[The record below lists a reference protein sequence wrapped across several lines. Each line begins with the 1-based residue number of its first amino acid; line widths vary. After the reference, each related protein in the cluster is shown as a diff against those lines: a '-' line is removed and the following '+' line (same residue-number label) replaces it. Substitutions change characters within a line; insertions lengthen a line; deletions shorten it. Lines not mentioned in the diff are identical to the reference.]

1 MALQNLKLKHFRNFT
16 ELDIALH
23 PHFNFIFGKN
33 AQGKTNLIEAL
44 FYLSELK
51 SFRAASKDELIQ
63 NQKGFSKIET
73 SLQKDHLDWKISITL
88 TPKERQV
95 LVNGKRPQKNRDYF
109 GLIPVILFEPRHIYL
124 FRDTPSL
131 RRKYLDRAL
140 FLMDPTSLDLVQDY
154 KQVISQKN
162 KILKEGVGY
171 TLIEDVWN
179 EKLSELGGQIIF
191 KRLKWFDD
199 IKAFLIKEYQA
210 LSGTKENFSLVY
222 HSKIFSPLECNHLDQ
237 NSIQEELNK
246 VLKDRFQEEIRR
258 RESLVGPHRDDFCGF
273 LNERDLSQFAS
284 QGENRS
290 AVIALKLAQ
299 LKMFENKFEKT
310 PIFLL
315 DDVASELDE
324 NRTSYLFSYLRD
336 EAAQVFLTTTENDLI
351 HKEYQR
357 RCHIF
362 LVEEGTVSVLA

>member
-16 ELDIALH
+16 ELDLELH

-51 SFRAASKDELIQ
+51 SFRATNKEELIQ
-63 NQKGFSKIET
+63 NKNEFAKIEA
-73 SLQKDHLDWKISITL
+73 SFQKDDLDWKIAITL

-95 LVNGKRPQKNRDYF
+95 LVNDKRPRKNRDYF

-140 FLMDPTSLDLVQDY
+140 SLMDPTSLDLMQDY
-154 KQVISQKN
+154 TQVISHKN

-171 TLIEDVWN
+171 NLIEEIWN
-179 EKLSELGGQIIF
+179 EKLIDLGSQIIF
-191 KRLKWFDD
+191 RRLEWLKE
-199 IKAFLIKEYQA
+199 IKIFLTKEYRA
-210 LSGTKENFSLVY
+210 LSGTKENFSLAY
-222 HSKIFSPLECNHLDQ
+222 CSKIFSDLEYENATLDG
-237 NSIQEELNK
+237 IQEKLK
-246 VLKDRFQEEIRR
+246 QVLKDHFQEEAHR
-258 RESLVGPHRDDFCGF
+258 RESLIGPHRDDFCGF
-273 LNERDLSQFAS
+273 LNERPLAQFAS

-299 LKMFENKFEKT
+299 LKLFEQKFEKT
-310 PIFLL
+310 PVFLL

-324 NRTSYLFSYLRD
+324 NRASYLFSYLRD

-351 HKEYQR
+351 HKEYQG

-362 LVEEGTVSVLA
+362 LIEEGTVSMLD